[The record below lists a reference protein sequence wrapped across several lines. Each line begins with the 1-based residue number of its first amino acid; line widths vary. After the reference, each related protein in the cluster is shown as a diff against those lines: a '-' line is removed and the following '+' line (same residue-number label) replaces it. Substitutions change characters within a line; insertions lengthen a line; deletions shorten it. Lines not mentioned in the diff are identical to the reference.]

1 MTQADEFVAVNEV
14 LKEWCLERPDC
25 ARAFAA
31 RDIADLSKGIVEHLD
46 ALREEHAHPKK
57 RDETPTATNT
67 AQDSMLTDP
76 YLPTRESALTGYIF
90 GTWFAYWIDEEC
102 KTHLDRCHWTN
113 TWGMFNL
120 LGEFVAELG
129 GFNPKPKGGGE

>member
-1 MTQADEFVAVNEV
+1 MKFSKNGA
-14 LKEWCLERPDC
+14 LK
-25 ARAFAA
+25 
-31 RDIADLSKGIVEHLD
+31 DLIVPVHSQ
-46 ALREEHAHPKK
+46 RETSRIYQRLSSNTSINYEKNVHPQS
-57 RDETPTATNT
+57 RNETPTATNT
-67 AQDSMLTDP
+67 AQDGMLRDP
-76 YLPTRESALTGYIF
+76 YLPTKESELTGYFF

-120 LGEFVAELG
+120 LGKFVAELG